1 MICLADFL
9 GSLFR
14 FTITLAEASVYYRVS
29 AKPADFPASPIPTP
43 FNPVFRLGAE
53 LSLLLLLL
61 AHYGSTGILTR
72 CPSTT
77 PFGFVLGPDLPAV
90 D

>member
-1 MICLADFL
+1 MDFL

-14 FTITLAEASVYYRVS
+14 LTSSSAEASPYYQVS
-29 AKPADFPASPIPTP
+29 AKLADFPASPLPTP
-43 FNPVFRLGAE
+43 FNPHFRLGAE
-53 LSLLLLLL
+53 LSLLLLLV
-61 AHYGSTGILTR
+61 AYDASTGLLTS

>member
-1 MICLADFL
+1 MYFL
-9 GSLFR
+9 
-14 FTITLAEASVYYRVS
+14 VS
-29 AKPADFPASPIPTP
+29 ASSTDFPVNDIPTP
-43 FNPVFRLGAE
+43 LNPVFRLGAE

-72 CPSTT
+72 GPSTT